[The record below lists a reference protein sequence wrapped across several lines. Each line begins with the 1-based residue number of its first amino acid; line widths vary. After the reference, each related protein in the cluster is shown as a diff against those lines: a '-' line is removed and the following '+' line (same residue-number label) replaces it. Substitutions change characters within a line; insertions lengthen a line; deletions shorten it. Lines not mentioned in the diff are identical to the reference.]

1 MCVTFTTQQR
11 THSLEATMHPSPYHS
26 SYPQVRVTFTTQ
38 RPSDYVMPYELL
50 ERHSVSFA
58 TLEKRSNRLATVVV
72 GV

>member
-1 MCVTFTTQQR
+1 
-11 THSLEATMHPSPYHS
+11 MHPSPYHS